1 MMSLIALVIT
11 ITIVIFIGNDNNR
24 TVDKNKQ
31 NTGTNI
37 TDHKTKTL
45 ILIRQ
50 FFQWVI
56 VALVV

>member
-31 NTGTNI
+31 NTGINI